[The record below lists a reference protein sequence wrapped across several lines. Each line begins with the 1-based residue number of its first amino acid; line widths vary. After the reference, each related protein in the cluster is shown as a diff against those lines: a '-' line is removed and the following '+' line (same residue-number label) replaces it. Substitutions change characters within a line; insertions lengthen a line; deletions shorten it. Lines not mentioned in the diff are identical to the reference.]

1 MVTGVAGGLG
11 EYFGVDPV
19 LFRVLFAVLSFFGGV
34 GLLLYLLCWLLIPEP
49 DATSSALDKGID
61 QLRLR
66 RVPPWLVIVGG
77 ALALWLGWFSW
88 WAPGPTFPA
97 LMLVAVILIVLVSR
111 LGRRARFGERGHAA
125 YPWEQQA
132 PAGQAPAAAATA
144 AATAESAAGDP
155 TTLWPMEGEPVQPA
169 PTEPLVA
176 PLSDF
181 RRNMQAWVSEAS
193 EARKQRLAR
202 RRPIKIGVATA
213 LGLGWATLAVF
224 NSFNRVPLP
233 AYIWV
238 GLAVLGTGFLVSLV
252 TRRLVLSLLAPM
264 ALLAA
269 VALFFGGT
277 SASLK
282 DGSGRVGWTPTSVAQ
297 LTDHRQFAG
306 QTTLD
311 LTQLAALPAAESVT
325 ITQAAGEV
333 RLLLPANLNATVVA
347 DVHTGDIQVGS
358 SRDTGKYVG
367 GWNVHL
373 EVPPVTATTG
383 KPLTIHVDLTVGHV
397 QIDRV
402 G

>member
-61 QLRLR
+61 QLRLH
-66 RVPPWLVIVGG
+66 RVPPWVVIAGG

-111 LGRRARFGERGHAA
+111 LGRRARFGERGHAP

-132 PAGQAPAAAATA
+132 PAGPAPAPAPAA
-144 AATAESAAGDP
+144 ESTSP
-155 TTLWPMEGEPVQPA
+155 E
-169 PTEPLVA
+169 TEPLVA

-202 RRPIKIGVATA
+202 RRPIKIGVAVA
-213 LGLGWATLAVF
+213 LGIAWATLAVF
-224 NSFNRVPLP
+224 NAFNRVPLP

-252 TRRLVLSLLAPM
+252 TRRLVLLLLPPM

-311 LTQLAALPAAESVT
+311 LTQLASLPVAESVT

-373 EVPPVTATTG
+373 EVPPTTATTG
-383 KPLTIHVDLTVGHV
+383 QPLTIHVDLTVGHV